1 MINKTLNIG
10 LFGYGTV
17 GKGLY
22 TILTR
27 TPSLAASISKIV
39 IKNITKK
46 RDLASEYFSDN
57 AENILEDET
66 INVVVE
72 LISDA
77 EAAYNIVS
85 SALKKGKAVV
95 SANKKMIAA
104 HLPEF
109 LSLQNKF
116 GGILLYEGA
125 CCASI
130 PIIRNLEEYY
140 DNDMLRSLAGIVNG
154 STNFILTRMTKHG
167 EELEEALLP
176 AQQLGFAE
184 LDPSLDIEGH
194 DAANKLSILL
204 THAFGIIKSPED
216 LLYTGI
222 QNLTAVDI
230 KLAKEKNLVIKLVAQ
245 VQRLDDETVS
255 AYVLPQFV
263 ETGDELYQV
272 ENEFNGIVTE
282 SSFADRQFFKGKG
295 AGSFPTA
302 SAVLSDIAALR
313 YDYRYA
319 YKKLVSDNIP
329 EISTNYFL
337 KVYVSSINV
346 SFIKKNDFESI
357 EEFYTGNNLVWLTG
371 YINAENLIKNNWWRQ
386 PGVSLITFHPG
397 KTNNVEQSK
406 KSYNNI
412 ALAKPG
418 IAGKKDLKNCLEK
431 NEIHLADIL

>member
-1 MINKTLNIG
+1 MINKILNIG

-22 TILTR
+22 TVLTR

-39 IKNITKK
+39 IKDITKE
-46 RDLASEYFSDN
+46 RNLPLEYFSDK
-57 AENILEDET
+57 ATNILEDDT

-77 EAAYNIVS
+77 DAAYTIVCF
-85 SALKKGKAVV
+85 ALQKGKAVV
-95 SANKKMIAA
+95 SANKTMIAA

-109 LSLQNKF
+109 LDLQKEF

-140 DNDMLRSLAGIVNG
+140 DNDMLKSLTGIVNG
-154 STNFILTRMTKHG
+154 STNYILTRMAIEG
-167 EELEEALLP
+167 EELQEALLP

-204 THAFGIIKSPED
+204 THAFGIIESPQN

-222 QNLTAVDI
+222 QNITAADI
-230 KLAKEKNLVIKLVAQ
+230 KLAKEKNLKIKLIAQ
-245 VQRLDDETVS
+245 VQRLGDGTVS
-255 AYVLPQFV
+255 AHVLPQFV
-263 ETGDELYQV
+263 EPGDELYQV
-272 ENEFNGIVTE
+272 ENEFNGIVAE

-313 YDYRYA
+313 YNYRYE
-319 YKKLVSDNIP
+319 YKKLLGDNLP

-337 KVYVSSINV
+337 RVFVSSTDA
-346 SFIKKNDFESI
+346 SFINRNDFESI
-357 EEFYTGNNLVWLTG
+357 DEFYTGNDLVWLTG
-371 YINAENLIKNNWWRQ
+371 YINAEKLLNNHWWRQ
-386 PGVSLITFHPG
+386 RGVSLISFPPS
-397 KTNNVEQSK
+397 KTNNIEHRK
-406 KSYNNI
+406 ITLKNI
-412 ALAKPG
+412 ALAK
-418 IAGKKDLKNCLEK
+418 LEVVS
-431 NEIHLADIL
+431 